1 MAFQPKRKVR
11 SVEDDTNA
19 DLYEIQTAIAAEL
32 GKRNGRLRYLD
43 ATEVVQF
50 SDVIRADAPAGG
62 LSLLFPAPA
71 VDNQNGRIYVLTMSA
86 NPVTIVPKGG
96 LVNGAATL
104 ALAARGL
111 YVFAN
116 DSTQWF
122 AIPTGGGGTVDS
134 AALDA
139 AFGSTRGS
147 ILERGAA
154 GWQIVVPGTSGF
166 VWTSNGAGADPSYQA
181 APAATLPDIVSSNHI
196 LTSSFTLAADEG
208 AIIPR
213 YHQVNA
219 GAVLTL
225 SAGST
230 FLIN

>member
-1 MAFQPKRKVR
+1 MPFTPKRQIR
-11 SVEDDTNA
+11 GLPSEANA
-19 DLYEIQTAIAAEL
+19 DLYAIQVALAQSIAERL
-32 GKRNGRLRYLD
+32 GRLRYVNTSGTVLAFD
-43 ATEVVQF
+43 DVV
-50 SDVIRADAPAGG
+50 RADAPTGG
-62 LSLLFPAPA
+62 MALLLPAPS
-71 VDNQNGRIYVLTMSA
+71 VTNQGGRIYVLAMSSNA
-86 NPVTIVPKGG
+86 VSMVPKGG
-96 LVNGAATL
+96 TVNGSSSFAI
-104 ALAARGL
+104 AARGL
-111 YVFAN
+111 YLFFN
-116 DSTQWF
+116 DATQWF
-122 AIPTGGGGTVDS
+122 AIAAGGGTVDS
-134 AALDA
+134 AALDT

-181 APAATLPDIVSSNHI
+181 APPAALPDIVSSNHI
-196 LTSSFTLAADEG
+196 LASSFTLAADEG

-230 FLIN
+230 FLVN